1 MARAPVAPVAQ
12 TAPAP
17 GFLLPTVLPLLLVA
31 GAGLVAWW
39 EVPTFGFKF
48 DDSAAIELNVPLMA
62 GDWWNA
68 AFSPPHQPL
77 ANRPFA
83 CLGLAVC
90 FALFGQGTVGPH
102 LGNLVLHL
110 LNGMLLFLLARGAMR
125 APNLASRIDA
135 GGATGLAL
143 ALALVWV
150 VHPLC
155 TDSVAYATQ
164 QSTLLASMGL
174 LGSLYATL
182 RAHGATA
189 PGRWQALAVA
199 AMALGMASKEDLV
212 AGPMLVVLFQRAFLL
227 PDWAALRTQRRFL
240 LAMASTWLVLAV
252 CVAMGPVNHT
262 VGYSTIQGVTAWQ
275 WLLTQAGVVAHYV
288 RLALWPDVLR
298 GAYSD
303 AVVKELGPAVVPG
316 VFVLALLA
324 ATAWCWLR
332 RPALHWLGFLGAV
345 FFLWLAPTSTV
356 MPIVT
361 ELVAERRMYL
371 PMLFLVAPVLVGGR
385 WLLHRL
391 APGAAGWL
399 GAVAT
404 AALVVALALQA
415 RSHAATYA
423 SEATLWK
430 DAYAKRNPADRG
442 PLAAQILTNLG
453 TVLLEEKREAEAFEL
468 FDSAVQCEF
477 ANHTDRTNWATSL
490 HMRGRTEEA
499 IVELEKVVSFA
510 PWHADALG
518 ALGTSL
524 VIQVEKE
531 GRGASDPRFARA
543 LGLLEQATELQP
555 RRGMF
560 WNSLGNAYARAGRP
574 AEATAAFQR
583 AIQLPFDRIHPY
595 LSLDDLLRKSG
606 RAGEA
611 DAMWERLLRER
622 PQELDAHLFLASRA
636 MDLQDWPAAQLRLRA
651 ALAIQPDRRDVQ
663 DALREVEAKLRR

>member
-1 MARAPVAPVAQ
+1 MARAPVAPAASIAA
-12 TAPAP
+12 APA
-17 GFLLPTVLPLLLVA
+17 FLLATALPLLLVA
-31 GAGLVAWW
+31 GAGLAAWW
-39 EVPTFGFKF
+39 EVPTFDFKF
-48 DDSAAIELNVPLMA
+48 DDSAAIEQNVPLLE

-68 AFSPPHQPL
+68 AFAQPHQPL

-83 CLGLAVC
+83 CLSLAVC
-90 FALFGQGTVGPH
+90 FALFGHGTVVPH

-110 LNGMLLFLLARGAMR
+110 LNGMLLFLLARGTLR
-125 APNLASRIDA
+125 APNLAARIDA
-135 GGATGLAL
+135 GGATRLAL
-143 ALALVWV
+143 AIALVWV
-150 VHPLC
+150 VHPLG

-164 QSTLLASMGL
+164 RSTLLASTGL
-174 LGSLYATL
+174 LASLYATL
-182 RAHGATA
+182 RAHGAAA
-189 PGRWQALAVA
+189 PLRWQVTAVL

-212 AGPMLVVLFQRAFLL
+212 AGPVLVLLYQRAFLL
-227 PDWAALRTQRRFL
+227 PDWAALRTQQRFL
-240 LAMASTWLVLAV
+240 LAMASTWLVLGL
-252 CVAMGPVNHT
+252 CVALGPVNHT

-298 GAYSD
+298 GAYSN
-303 AVVKELGPAVVPG
+303 AVVKELGPALVPG
-316 VFVLALLA
+316 AFVLALLA
-324 ATAWCWLR
+324 VTAWCWLR

-371 PMLFLVAPVLVGGR
+371 PMLFLVVPVLVGGR

-399 GAVAT
+399 GGALA
-404 AALVVALALQA
+404 AALVAALALQA

-423 SEATLWK
+423 SEATFWK

-453 TVLLEEKREAEAFEL
+453 TVLLEEKREAEAFEY
-468 FDSAVQCEF
+468 FDRAVQCEF
-477 ANHTDRTNWATSL
+477 ANHADRTNWATSL

-499 IVELEKVVSFA
+499 IVELEKVVAFA

-518 ALGTSL
+518 ALGTCL
-524 VIQVEKE
+524 LIQLDK
-531 GRGASDPRFARA
+531 GGKGASDPRLARA
-543 LGLLEQATELQP
+543 LEVLNKAAELQP
-555 RRGMF
+555 RRSMY
-560 WNSLGNAYARAGRP
+560 WNSLGNAYARGGRP
-574 AEATAAFQR
+574 AEAIAAFQR

-595 LSLDDLLRKSG
+595 LSLDDLLRKTG
-606 RAGEA
+606 RGSEA
-611 DAMWERLLRER
+611 DAMWEQLLRER
-622 PQELDAHLFLASRA
+622 PQELEAHLFLASRA

-651 ALAIQPDRRDVQ
+651 ALAIAPDRRDVQ